1 MSSYT
6 PPESIQE
13 VLNNLPTSPGVY
25 QMIDRKGTIIYIG
38 KAKNLRNRVRS
49 YFQAGNVQTKVQR
62 IRERAVDIKIIV
74 LEDEL
79 AALTAEAQM
88 IRHHKPRYNVIWKDD
103 KRYPY
108 ILIRTRD
115 PFPKVLMTRQINRKD
130 GNRYFGPYSSGYAI
144 RVMLDALRKAF
155 PYLTC
160 DRDIT
165 GNDARACLYYDIKL
179 CGAPCIG
186 AQNKAEYR
194 ESIDGLIRVL
204 EGKSQDVLTEIN
216 TQMEAAANDLNFER
230 AALLRDRIRAIEQAT
245 NFQYRIADHGADQ
258 DVIGIAQ
265 DELGVAMIAMFV
277 IRSGNMI
284 GSETFPLVNIEDEGM
299 AEIIASFLIQ
309 YYEEAYEIPPEI
321 FLPTEV
327 TDTETLEKWLTE
339 KRFGEKNKNN
349 GRGKVS
355 LKVPQRG
362 EKKALVKQASE
373 TANEQLIVFQARQ
386 AKDTVKQE
394 AGIRELQEALK
405 LPHPPSRMECYDI
418 STLQGTNTVASRVVF
433 LQGTPQKSEY
443 RKFNIR
449 TIAHEGPDDYQ
460 SMRET
465 LTRRFR
471 RYVEAVENPEPPAP
485 GKVDKDETWRLLPDL
500 LIIDGGKGQ
509 LGVAVEVLRE
519 FELFEHIPV
528 IGLAKRF
535 EEVYLP
541 DQANPIILPR
551 KSEGL
556 YLLQRIRDEA
566 HRFAITAHRTQRQRK
581 GITSRLES
589 VPGIGPNKRKALL
602 KAFNNDIE
610 AIRGAS
616 IEDLTAVSGITAK
629 LAEQIKASLE

>member
-6 PPESIQE
+6 PPENIQE
-13 VLNNLPTSPGVY
+13 ILNNLPTSPGVY
-25 QMIDRKGTIIYIG
+25 QMFDRKGTIIYIG

-49 YFQAGNVQTKVQR
+49 YFQPGNVQTKVQR
-62 IRERAVDIKIIV
+62 IRERVVDIKIIV
-74 LEDEL
+74 LEDEV
-79 AALTAEAQM
+79 AALTAEAQL

-108 ILIRTRD
+108 IMIRTRD
-115 PFPKVLMTRQINRKD
+115 AFPKVLTTRQVNRKD
-130 GNRYFGPYSSGYAI
+130 GNRYFGPYSSSYAI
-144 RVMLDALRKAF
+144 RLMLDALRKAF

-160 DRDIT
+160 DREIT
-165 GNDARACLYYDIKL
+165 GNDARACLYYDIKM
-179 CGAPCIG
+179 CGGPCIG
-186 AQNKAEYR
+186 AQNQAEYR
-194 ESIDGLIRVL
+194 ESINGLIRVL
-204 EGKSQDVLTEIN
+204 EGKAQDVLKELQ
-216 TQMEAAANDLNFER
+216 TQMEGAAENLNFER
-230 AALLRDRIRAIEQAT
+230 AAVLRDRIQAIERVT
-245 NFQYRIADHGADQ
+245 NFQYRIADYGADQ

-265 DELGVAMIAMFV
+265 DDMGVAMMALFA
-277 IRSGNMI
+277 IRSGNMV
-284 GSETFPLVNIEDEGM
+284 GSETFPLVNIEDEETP
-299 AEIIASFLIQ
+299 EIIASFLIQ

-321 FLPTEV
+321 FLPVEV
-327 TDTETLEKWLTE
+327 PDTPTLEKWLSE
-339 KRFGEKNKNN
+339 KRN

-373 TANEQLIVFQARQ
+373 TAAEQLNIFQIRQ
-386 AKDTVKQE
+386 AKDTIKQE
-394 AGIRELQEALK
+394 AGLRELQEALK
-405 LPHPPSRMECYDI
+405 LENPPTRMECYDI

-433 LQGTPQKSEY
+433 VQGTPQKSEY

-465 LTRRFR
+465 LTRRFK
-471 RYVEAVENPEPPAP
+471 RYIESVENPEALTP

-509 LGVAVEVLRE
+509 LGVAVEVLKE
-519 FELFEHIPV
+519 FELIEHIPV

-541 DQANPIILPR
+541 DQAEPIILPR

-581 GITSRLES
+581 GVMSRLEA
-589 VPGIGPNKRKALL
+589 VPGIGPSKRKALL

-616 IEDLTAVSGITAK
+616 IEELIAVAGITAK
-629 LAEQIKASLE
+629 LAEQIKATLD